1 MTLESEILL
10 IAAARI
16 SADETKAGDIHVII
30 QGNGES
36 NNRHPRQ
43 YLVGGGEVAPVDS
56 VADPTGQLPSAAE
69 RARLHLT
76 YASEDVFLGL
86 AHK

>member
-1 MTLESEILL
+1 MTLESEVLL
-10 IAAARI
+10 RAAARI
-16 SADETKAGDIHVII
+16 AADETHVGDIHVII
-30 QGNGES
+30 QGTGDS
-36 NNRHPRQ
+36 TSRS

-56 VADPTGQLPSAAE
+56 VSDPTGQLPSAAE